1 MKAVLL
7 CSFGATLGLAA
18 CAGQPTT
25 LHGVEAQAVE
35 RACVQSTG
43 SRIRR
48 ANDECL
54 PVAGRAYG
62 RSDIVRR
69 GANDVGQALA
79 AMDPSISLGR

>member
-7 CSFGATLGLAA
+7 CGVGAVLGLAA
-18 CAGQPTT
+18 CASPSTT
-25 LHGVEAQAVE
+25 VHGVEAQAIE
-35 RACVQSTG
+35 RDCVQSTG

-62 RSDIVRR
+62 RSDIDRR
-69 GANDVGQALA
+69 GAGDVGQALA
-79 AMDPSISLGR
+79 AMDPSINLGR